1 MYDKLKGKFNCT
13 AFVPVG
19 RNPDLKKV
27 FRDILI
33 DLDKQQYMDF
43 KFTILDERQLIN
55 ELQNFLETKRCV
67 SVATPNASTQI
78 CFLYAHCFY
87 SNMLFNVFKKE
98 NQPLLGALFV
108 HLIQRRD
115 INSVLFEEINC

>member
-1 MYDKLKGKFNCT
+1 M
-13 AFVPVG
+13 
-19 RNPDLKKV
+19 KKV

-43 KFTILDERQLIN
+43 NFTILDERQLIN
-55 ELQNFLETKRCV
+55 ELQNFLETRRCV
-67 SVATPNASTQI
+67 SVATPNASTRI

-108 HLIQRRD
+108 HIIQRRD